1 MKQINIFGIIVFIAL
16 LIIFCNNGIC
26 EENLQTIIYVGGSEA
41 ENYTNIQTAINEANS
56 GYTVFVYSGTYN
68 ESIVID
74 KSIELVG
81 QDKDITIIDGGGE
94 DYVLKLGADN
104 IKITGFTLQNSG
116 DIFPNAGIN
125 VGTKGNI
132 IKDNNLINNYYGI
145 VLLYP
150 TSNNTISKN
159 FISNNNQCGIYFSG
173 AKHNILKDNFV
184 DTQPFNGFGLYD
196 FSDYNIIK
204 NNTMVNNKFCG
215 INIRDSYY
223 NTVSGNI
230 LIENT
235 IGLHIPPP
243 ECKTTVSDNI
253 FSDNKIIIDEER
265 DLIIYTQVTSVIL
278 ILIGF
283 LYLKKK
289 IN

>member
-1 MKQINIFGIIVFIAL
+1 MKQINIIVIIVFIVL

-26 EENLQTIIYVGGSEA
+26 EKSLKKIIYVGGSENG
-41 ENYTNIQTAINEANS
+41 NYSSIQAAINDANS
-56 GYTVFVYSGTYN
+56 GNTVFVYSGNYF
-68 ESIVID
+68 ESIIIN
-74 KSIELVG
+74 KSLELVG
-81 QDKDITIIDGGGE
+81 QDKDNTIIDGEGE
-94 DYVLKLGADN
+94 DYVLKLDADY
-104 IKITGFTLQNSG
+104 IKITGFTIQNSG
-116 DIFPNAGIN
+116 NIFPNAGIN
-125 VGTKGNI
+125 IGTKGNTI
-132 IKDNNLINNYYGI
+132 TGNNLIKNYYGI

-150 TSNNTISKN
+150 TSNNIISYN
-159 FISNNNQCGIYFSG
+159 YIANNNQCGIYFSG
-173 AKHNILKDNFV
+173 AKHNTLNDNYV

-204 NNTMVNNKFCG
+204 NNTMTNNQFCG

-223 NTVSGNI
+223 NTVDGNN

-243 ECKTTVSDNI
+243 EFKTTIIENI
-253 FSDNKIIIDEER
+253 FSGNIKKIEEER
-265 DLIIYTQVTSVIL
+265 DLIIFTQITSIIL
-278 ILIGF
+278 ILVVF

>member
-16 LIIFCNNGIC
+16 FIIFCNNGIC
-26 EENLQTIIYVGGSEA
+26 QENLQTIIFVGGSEA
-41 ENYTNIQTAINEANS
+41 ENYTNIQAAINEANS

-94 DYVLKLGADN
+94 DYVLKLDADN

-125 VGTKGNI
+125 VGTRGNI
-132 IKDNNLINNYYGI
+132 ITGNNLINNYYGI

-204 NNTMVNNKFCG
+204 NNTMVNNQFCG

-243 ECKTTVSDNI
+243 ECKTTVIENI

-278 ILIGF
+278 ILVGF